1 MVLEFTRL
9 KIKTNHDKNV
19 WQSNNL
25 KKNSDQ
31 QKGQCKFTM
40 FTKEKKIKQGLHSC
54 QHTIKIRISNIQ
66 YFKTGRFLA
75 DSPAGWR
82 EPLLHEQATL
92 GRHQLCSETGKPL
105 RLPGQQVW
113 TPGLPSCRCWHCL
126 FVPFGSSWENLQ
138 FVKSQQESVVAEH

>member
-25 KKNSDQ
+25 KKFLINRRASANLLCL
-31 QKGQCKFTM
+31 QKKNF
-40 FTKEKKIKQGLHSC
+40 FKQGLHSC
-54 QHTIKIRISNIQ
+54 QHTIKIRITNIQ

-126 FVPFGSSWENLQ
+126 FVPLGISWENLQ